1 MSLSSFEN
9 RKESLERTQHARCAR
24 GAQETCSA
32 NLNVYFSMATDEKNQ
47 RMISDFFFD
56 WLQLM
61 TTYVAFGT
69 KEFPLFDCYL
79 EYLLGFMTICFYLV

>member
-1 MSLSSFEN
+1 
-9 RKESLERTQHARCAR
+9 
-24 GAQETCSA
+24 
-32 NLNVYFSMATDEKNQ
+32 
-47 RMISDFFFD
+47 MISDFFFD

-79 EYLLGFMTICFYLV
+79 EHLLGFMTICFYLV